1 MAIAAKDVE
10 KRDKLIF
17 QMQIKLEEIT
27 RRIDDE
33 RLKELM
39 EELDAAVIDL
49 INTAETQLN

>member
-17 QMQIKLEEIT
+17 QMQIKLEKIT
-27 RRIDDE
+27 RRIDDD

-39 EELDAAVIDL
+39 EEFDAAVIDL
-49 INTAETQLN
+49 IDTAETQLN

>member
-1 MAIAAKDVE
+1 MSIAAKDVE

>member
-39 EELDAAVIDL
+39 KELDAAVIDL